1 MGKPTLAELDILR
14 SLVKFLRWVGGSPL
28 SPSRNYQHLLRE
40 PPETLCA
47 ASLMAVLRTPTGLLF
62 SPSCSVR
69 YFQQHWRQFPSEKCR
84 LGVRGGSRPVRPC
97 EQGPAPLCQGQA

>member
-40 PPETLCA
+40 PPRD
-47 ASLMAVLRTPTGLLF
+47 AVCRFLNGGLKDAYWSSFLSFLFCSLF
-62 SPSCSVR
+62 SATLATI
-69 YFQQHWRQFPSEKCR
+69 SE
-84 LGVRGGSRPVRPC
+84 
-97 EQGPAPLCQGQA
+97 